1 MTGRERIL
9 AALNHQPVDVLP
21 VWMMR
26 QAGRYLP
33 GYQALRA
40 RHSFMQMVSSVDL
53 STEITVEPVDTL
65 GVDAAIVF
73 HDILIPFELLGLEL
87 DFIEG
92 VGPVLA
98 PPIRTAADVARLG
111 AFACDDELV
120 VVQTLKSVREKLGEQ
135 TAVLGF
141 AGAPLTLATY
151 AVEGRSDKKRPHF
164 RAMLRDDPDTLIAI
178 MNLLAP
184 VIAAYL
190 AQQARHADAVQ
201 LFESHA
207 DLLPREDYERLALPA
222 LRETIRIFRELDP
235 DTPLLLFAQGMRN
248 IAPCVRDLAVNGF
261 SIDQHLPLCE
271 AVECLCPGPG
281 PGRPVLQGNFDPQKL
296 CATANGVVQDA
307 ESFLRAGSEA
317 LGHPPGT
324 GLPTGWIVNLGHG
337 ITPKTPPASALA
349 FVETVHAFS
358 NP

>member
-1 MTGRERIL
+1 
-9 AALNHQPVDVLP
+9 
-21 VWMMR
+21 
-26 QAGRYLP
+26 
-33 GYQALRA
+33 
-40 RHSFMQMVSSVDL
+40 MQMVSSVDL
-53 STEITVEPVDTL
+53 STEITVEPVDYL

-98 PPIRTAADVARLG
+98 PPIRTASDVARLG

-164 RAMLRDDPDTLIAI
+164 QAMLRDDPDTLIEI
-178 MNLLAP
+178 MNILAP

-248 IAPCVRDLAVNGF
+248 IAPCVRDLDVDGF
-261 SIDQHLPLCE
+261 SIDQHLSLSE
-271 AVECLCPGPG
+271 AVERLCPGAR
-281 PGRPVLQGNFDPQKL
+281 RPVLQGNFDPQQL

-317 LGHPPGT
+317 LGHPPGD

-337 ITPKTPPASALA
+337 ITPKTAPASARA

-358 NP
+358 NQ